1 MNVFKNFLRLATF
14 VALIFAVAC
23 TKEDISTD
31 LFSDDATV
39 ALNELVAS
47 GTGSGGPGTD
57 STHTNGGGHGGRHWK
72 GGHGDHPGHAKGDSI
87 AFSGLPLAAQTY
99 LIANTDTSKLVRIA
113 KITLKDSTIRYAVRL
128 SNGKHYH
135 FDASGALVATPMDN
149 HKFTEITFAELPAAA
164 QTYVLS
170 KTTAANISMV
180 IKITKPDG
188 TIVYGVRLADNTHY
202 AFDAAGAV
210 LPERARKKKH

>member
-14 VALIFAVAC
+14 VALIFTVAC

-31 LFSDDATV
+31 LFSDDTTTAV
-39 ALNELVAS
+39 NELVAS

-57 STHTNGGGHGGRHWK
+57 STHTNGGGHGDRHWK

-87 AFSGLPLAAQTY
+87 GFKSLPLAAQTY
-99 LIANTDTSKLVRIA
+99 LLANTDTSKLKRIA
-113 KITLKDSTIRYAVRL
+113 KITLKDSTVRYAVRL
-128 SNGKHYH
+128 SDGKHYH
-135 FDASGALVATPMDN
+135 FDANGAIVVTPMDN
-149 HKFTEITFAELPAAA
+149 HVFTEITFAELPAAA

-170 KTTAANISMV
+170 KTTAANVSMV

-188 TIVYGVRLADNTHY
+188 TVVYGVRLLDNTHY
-202 AFDAAGAV
+202 RFDAAGAV
-210 LPERARKKKH
+210 LAASTHKKKH